1 MMMKKINKKKKG
13 FTLIELIAVI
23 AIIGILAAVLVPKV
37 SKYMDEAK
45 KTKVLAQAR
54 TVVTAVESA
63 KAKDATPA
71 INESTNTITDLQN
84 ATTGALKV
92 AKEFVEASDVDK
104 LPGGLTIEKCRQI
117 VDNKVTFKLGSGGV
131 LDLNSLATF

>member
-45 KTKVLAQAR
+45 KTKILSQSR
-54 TVVTAVESA
+54 TVITAVESA

-71 INESTNTITDLQN
+71 INESTDTIGSLRGTP
-84 ATTGALKV
+84 TGALKV
-92 AKEFVEASDVDK
+92 AKEFIETSDIDK
-104 LPGGLTIEKCRQI
+104 LPDGLTIEKCRQI

-131 LDLNSLATF
+131 LDLDSVATF